1 MFTVT
6 DPTLTVTVTAV
17 DSQAVGDPL
26 SLRCDIT
33 TENDYISNV
42 DIVWKINGVEA
53 NRTTNIEKDIQS
65 NASLIQYTDFYNS
78 TKPLQLND
86 SNTIYQCQAVIQ
98 TYFYPSLP
106 ELIVS
111 DNFTL
116 IVNGKYIVSNI
127 LSRLFSYSL

>member
-1 MFTVT
+1 MT

-53 NRTTNIEKDIQS
+53 NRTTNIEKDTQS
-65 NASLIQYTDFYNS
+65 NASLIQYTDFYNR

-86 SNTIYQCQAVIQ
+86 SNTIYECQAVIQ
-98 TYFYPSLP
+98 PYFYPSLP
-106 ELIVS
+106 AFNVS

>member
-1 MFTVT
+1 MT
-6 DPTLTVTVTAV
+6 DPKLTVTVTAV
-17 DSQAVGDPL
+17 DSQTVGDPL

-53 NRTTNIEKDIQS
+53 NRTTNIEKDTLN
-65 NASLIQYTDFYNS
+65 NAPLRQYTDFYNS
-78 TKPLQLND
+78 TKLLQLND
-86 SNTIYQCQAVIQ
+86 NNTIYQCQAVIQ
-98 TYFYPSLP
+98 PYFYPSLP
-106 ELIVS
+106 ALNVS

>member
-1 MFTVT
+1 MT
-6 DPTLTVTVTAV
+6 DPKLTVTVTAV

-53 NRTTNIEKDIQS
+53 NRTTNIEKDTQS

-78 TKPLQLND
+78 TKPLKLND

-98 TYFYPSLP
+98 PYFYLSLP
-106 ELIVS
+106 ELNVS

>member
-1 MFTVT
+1 MT
-6 DPTLTVTVTAV
+6 DPEPTVTVTAV
-17 DSQAVGDPL
+17 GSQTVGDPL

-42 DIVWKINGVEA
+42 DIVWKINGTEA
-53 NRTTNIEKDIQS
+53 NRTTNIEKDTLS

-78 TKPLQLND
+78 TKLLQLND
-86 SNTIYQCQAVIQ
+86 NNTIYQCQAVIQ
-98 TYFYPSLP
+98 PYFYPSLP
-106 ELIVS
+106 VLIVS

-116 IVNGKYIVSNI
+116 IVNGKYIVSSI

>member
-1 MFTVT
+1 MT
-6 DPTLTVTVTAV
+6 DPEPTVTVTAV
-17 DSQAVGDPL
+17 DSQTVGDPL

-53 NRTTNIEKDIQS
+53 NRTTNIKKDTQS
-65 NASLIQYTDFYNS
+65 NASLIQYTDFYNR

-86 SNTIYQCQAVIQ
+86 SNTIYECQAVIQ
-98 TYFYPSLP
+98 PYFYLSLP
-106 ELIVS
+106 ELNVS

>member
-1 MFTVT
+1 MT

-53 NRTTNIEKDIQS
+53 NRTTNIKKDTQS
-65 NASLIQYTDFYNS
+65 NASLIQYTDFYNR

-86 SNTIYQCQAVIQ
+86 SNTIYECQAVIQ
-98 TYFYPSLP
+98 PYFYLSLP
-106 ELIVS
+106 ELNVS